1 MNPQMTCLH
10 APNLLPNAPEY
21 ILQPIYEWSLHLYVW
36 GFVVVFMEIEH
47 SGEKKGALHP

>member
-1 MNPQMTCLH
+1 MNDCGICLS
-10 APNLLPNAPEY
+10 AFVC
-21 ILQPIYEWSLHLYVW
+21 VW